1 VLGEYVRE
9 KMALSLEQ
17 AIYKMT
23 WLPAKTI
30 GITDRGLLKPGMA
43 ADITVFDAET
53 VIDHA
58 SYDNPSARPDGIAYV
73 ILNGEFA
80 LSDSIPSSVNAG
92 RVLFRPRPF

>member
-1 VLGEYVRE
+1 MLGEYVRE
-9 KMALSLEQ
+9 KQALSLEQ

-30 GITDRGLLKPGMA
+30 GMTDRGLLKPGLA

-58 SYDNPSARPDGIAYV
+58 SYDDPSARPDGISYV
-73 ILNGEFA
+73 IINGEFA
-80 LSDSIPSSVNAG
+80 LSDGVTSGIGVG
-92 RVLFRPRPF
+92 RVLSRARPF